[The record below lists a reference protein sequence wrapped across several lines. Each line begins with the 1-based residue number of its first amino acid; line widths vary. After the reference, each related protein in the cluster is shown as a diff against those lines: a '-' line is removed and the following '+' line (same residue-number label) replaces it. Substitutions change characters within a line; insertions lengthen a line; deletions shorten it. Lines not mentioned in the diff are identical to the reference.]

1 MFSGFW
7 ILVRD
12 VRLLCDI
19 VDTALNQCAPVTPC
33 QFAVQPFLSSGT
45 LYAFSCIT
53 YLEIAIFAYFLQ
65 PLGPQQSMQA
75 ELREIQDFLAQHRP
89 FKTLSEELLARAVQG
104 IEISYFRSGSMI
116 LNYGEPIYDLHI
128 IRSGAVEVYRRNGDL
143 HNRLDDGDIFG
154 QMGLL
159 MNNTVRFPAKALEDT
174 LIYCLPEDLFNELC
188 QLDEEFSDFVEVE
201 DSTRLHQAVSA
212 RKDANDLTTSK
223 VKTLL
228 YRDTVML
235 TRDENIQTAAQ
246 TMTEENVTAILITD
260 PEPLPLAEEEDD
272 QAHFVGI
279 LTDRDLCTKVLANG
293 LPLNTPVEEV
303 MSTEL
308 ISLDHNAYIYE
319 AMLLMLRNNI
329 AHLPVLKNKHPVGI
343 IGMADIVRYES
354 QNSLLLVS
362 SIFQQSSCQ
371 ELINL
376 GSEVRDCF
384 VRMVNED
391 ANSHMIGSAMSVIG
405 RSFIQRLA
413 ELAEEQ
419 LGPPPVPYC
428 FITLGS
434 MARDEQLIVTD
445 QDNALILDESYN
457 AAEHDAYFAELAKFV
472 CEGLDACGY
481 SSCDGG
487 IMASNPEWRKTRK
500 QWEEC
505 FADWIDDPKPQ
516 ALLNSCIF
524 FDLDGVWGRVKW
536 AEQLNSF
543 ISRRAR
549 RNVRF
554 LACLARN
561 ALNRTPPLGFFKNFV
576 MEKDGRHR
584 NSLNLKRRGTAPLA
598 DIIRVHALAVGSRSQ
613 NSFERLDDIIE
624 AGILPQGRG
633 HDLRDAMEFISMV
646 RIRHQA
652 KDIEEKVE
660 PDNNIEPENM
670 SEFERRHLKD
680 AFQILSNAQ
689 NFLKYRYQANQFS

>member
-1 MFSGFW
+1 
-7 ILVRD
+7 
-12 VRLLCDI
+12 
-19 VDTALNQCAPVTPC
+19 
-33 QFAVQPFLSSGT
+33 
-45 LYAFSCIT
+45 
-53 YLEIAIFAYFLQ
+53 
-65 PLGPQQSMQA
+65 MQA
-75 ELREIQDFLAQHRP
+75 ELREIQDFLSLYRP
-89 FKTLSEELLARAVQG
+89 FKTLSDELLTKAAQG
-104 IEISYFRSGSMI
+104 IEISYFRSGTMI
-116 LNYGEPIYDLHI
+116 LNYGEPVYDLHI

-143 HNRLDDGDIFG
+143 YNRLDDGDIFG

-159 MNNTVRFPAKALEDT
+159 MNNKVRFPAKAIEDS
-174 LIYCLPEDLFNELC
+174 LIYCLPEEVFNELC

-201 DSTRLHQAVSA
+201 DSTRLHQAVSN
-212 RKDANDLTTSK
+212 RTDANDPTTSK
-223 VKTLL
+223 VRSLL
-228 YRDTVML
+228 YREPLML
-235 TRDENIQTAAQ
+235 TRHETIQDAAR
-246 TMTEENVTAILITD
+246 TMTEENVTAILVTD
-260 PEPLPLAEEEDD
+260 PDSEKDPAEEEDH
-272 QAHFVGI
+272 AHFVGI
-279 LTDRDLCTKVLANG
+279 LTDRDLCTKVAANG
-293 LPLNTPVEEV
+293 LSFDLPVGEV

-308 ISLDHNAYIYE
+308 ISLDHNAYVFE
-319 AMLLMLRNNI
+319 AMLLMLRNNV
-329 AHLPVLKNKHPVGI
+329 AHLPVLKNKYPVGI
-343 IGMADIVRYES
+343 IEMADIVRYES

-362 SIFQQSSCQ
+362 SIFQQSTCE
-371 ELINL
+371 ELITL
-376 GSEVRDCF
+376 GNEVRDCF
-384 VRMVNED
+384 VRMVHED

-419 LGPPPVPYC
+419 FGPPPIPYC
-428 FITLGS
+428 FLTLGS

-457 AAEHDAYFAELAKFV
+457 SREHDEYFANLAKFV

-487 IMASNPEWRKTRK
+487 IMATNPEWRKTRRE
-500 QWEEC
+500 WEEC
-505 FADWIDDPKPQ
+505 FADWIDNPKPR

-543 ISRRAR
+543 INRRAR

-561 ALNRTPPLGFFKNFV
+561 TLNRTPPLGFFKNFV

-598 DIIRVHALAVGSRSQ
+598 DIIRVHALAVGSRAQ

-633 HDLRDAMEFISMV
+633 HDLRDAMEFISLV

-652 KDIEEKVE
+652 KDIEENIE

-689 NFLKYRYQANQFS
+689 NFLKYRYQANQFR